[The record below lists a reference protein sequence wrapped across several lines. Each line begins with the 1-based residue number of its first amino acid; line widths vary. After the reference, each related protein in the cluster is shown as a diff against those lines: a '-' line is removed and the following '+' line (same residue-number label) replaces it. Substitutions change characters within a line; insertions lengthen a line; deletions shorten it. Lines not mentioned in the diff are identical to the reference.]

1 MAGTLGTSLFS
12 APLKYKSNPNVSIG
26 TAVTLMEYKLKF
38 EHSIAKSF
46 RIGLLTVVRLC
57 SVEWPQL

>member
-1 MAGTLGTSLFS
+1 MAATVGT
-12 APLKYKSNPNVSIG
+12 YKSNPNVSIG